1 MLCQRGDHLHQ
12 RTRILVSLY
21 RRFVCSTR
29 PRDGGAADDRLV
41 CRLYPPAIACG
52 TKALTVGISKAG
64 DKGVKVDAGASC
76 SKSAVGRFSR
86 PRFNDRRLVVGFN
99 DAASATAEKQ
109 LEHQKRRLRHA
120 ESQGDP
126 TAKRLKIRT
135 DTLAAS

>member
-1 MLCQRGDHLHQ
+1 MLKWTPVRH
-12 RTRILVSLY
+12 
-21 RRFVCSTR
+21 
-29 PRDGGAADDRLV
+29 
-41 CRLYPPAIACG
+41 
-52 TKALTVGISKAG
+52 
-64 DKGVKVDAGASC
+64 

-135 DTLAAS
+135 DTLAARKACGPVPVHALVALLWWTGQCRVGALSAVRCAFGRAGC

>member
-1 MLCQRGDHLHQ
+1 M
-12 RTRILVSLY
+12 
-21 RRFVCSTR
+21 CSTR
-29 PRDGGAADDRLV
+29 PRDGAADDRLV

-120 ESQGDP
+120 ESQDDP

-135 DTLAAS
+135 DTLAARKACGRMPVHA

>member
-1 MLCQRGDHLHQ
+1 MFIKWTPVRH
-12 RTRILVSLY
+12 
-21 RRFVCSTR
+21 
-29 PRDGGAADDRLV
+29 
-41 CRLYPPAIACG
+41 
-52 TKALTVGISKAG
+52 
-64 DKGVKVDAGASC
+64 

-135 DTLAAS
+135 DTLAARKACGRMPVHA